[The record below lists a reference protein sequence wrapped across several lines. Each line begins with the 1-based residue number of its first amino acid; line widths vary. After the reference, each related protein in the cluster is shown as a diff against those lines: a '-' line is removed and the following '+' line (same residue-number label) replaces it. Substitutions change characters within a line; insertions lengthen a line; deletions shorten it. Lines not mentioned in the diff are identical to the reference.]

1 MAYSVSALGLLN
13 PSMKRTTIPYIAVF
27 FCCCLAL
34 SLAACGQR
42 GPLFLPPAEEQT
54 EDAETM
60 TGEEEKAGESEEESD
75 EETPRT

>member
-1 MAYSVSALGLLN
+1 
-13 PSMKRTTIPYIAVF
+13 MKRTTIPNIAVV

-54 EDAETM
+54 EGAETM
-60 TGEEEKAGESEEESD
+60 TGEEEKAGEIEEEESD